1 MWEEWRYPPEC
12 PDLGD
17 YIQVDTEC
25 QFYMHRVSL
34 EGIVTKVSRLFVYLT
49 PEAPTE
55 HHLVTLRWR
64 RRKLPEFSASRHTR
78 EEVDA

>member
-34 EGIVTKVSRLFVYLT
+34 EGIDD
-49 PEAPTE
+49 EGQQ
-55 HHLVTLRWR
+55 TLRV
-64 RRKLPEFSASRHTR
+64 FNS
-78 EEVDA
+78 